1 MSPEQDDII
10 TLTRAIR
17 EQAEAEASQTLATAR
32 RQANSIQD
40 QAQAQADA
48 QREEIL
54 QRAHDEAR
62 SLYEHTAA
70 TAQLEAQ
77 RLKLQH
83 REQLIERVFA
93 EARQQLPSAP
103 QWSDYEQIARRL
115 VREAVERLDV
125 DEAVV
130 RAGEATQRIID
141 EEALSELG
149 KELGVR
155 LHAGKPLSQTTGV
168 VIETPDGH
176 RLYDNTLETRLARMR
191 DALRAPVY
199 HILAG
204 ERP

>member
-1 MSPEQDDII
+1 MSPEQDDIT

-32 RQANSIQD
+32 HQANSIQD

-48 QREEIL
+48 QREKTL
-54 QRAHDEAR
+54 QRAQDEAK
-62 SLYEHTAA
+62 SLYEHTVA

-77 RLKLQH
+77 RLKLQY

-93 EARQQLPSAP
+93 RARQQLRSAP
-103 QWSDYEQIARRL
+103 QWPDYEQIARRL
-115 VREAVERLDV
+115 IREAVERLDV
-125 DEAVV
+125 DEAIV
-130 RAGEATQRIID
+130 RADEATRRIMH

-149 KELGVR
+149 EELGVR
-155 LHAGKPLSQTTGV
+155 LRAGTPLAQTTGV

-191 DALRAPVY
+191 DVLRAPVY
-199 HILAG
+199 HILSG